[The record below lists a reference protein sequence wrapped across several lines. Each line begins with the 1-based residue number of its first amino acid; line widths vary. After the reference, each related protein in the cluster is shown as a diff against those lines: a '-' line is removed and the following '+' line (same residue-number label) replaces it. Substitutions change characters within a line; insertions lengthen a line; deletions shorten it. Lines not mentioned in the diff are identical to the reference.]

1 MFLSEVPFCRF
12 FFLAAASVVLAVG
25 SVVGSAVFAA
35 SAVFFVCLFFVVL
48 SFVVL
53 PLVTVW
59 IGVGV
64 GLSY

>member
-35 SAVFFVCLFFVVL
+35 SAVFFVCLFFVV
-48 SFVVL
+48 F
-53 PLVTVW
+53 PLLRYPLLL
-59 IGVGV
+59 IGL
-64 GLSY
+64 GLELN